1 MRNKIKRLSERCVVS
16 EPQFEPGMVD
26 VIIEGTGARK
36 GVLDPIGAE
45 LTADEDSYFIL
56 LNNLAD
62 NLITGLR

>member
-1 MRNKIKRLSERCVVS
+1 
-16 EPQFEPGMVD
+16 MVD

-45 LTADEDSYFIL
+45 LKADEDSYFIL

-62 NLITGLR
+62 NLISGLR